1 VLAVTGLALLV
12 AAGLFA
18 TCTPSFR
25 ARATLLLEADRP
37 GGLFG
42 DLAVVAALSSAP
54 AASSEISVLRSQTL
68 AEEVVTNLGLTT
80 RVSDEGL
87 SAVAEA
93 PPDLILLDLV
103 MPGRSGFDLL
113 SEVTEADGAPPVIVL
128 RSDVQRA
135 PEDPE
140 EQRELFG
147 RLLELNAT
155 EVVHGAYGLENGQIL
170 LSDTLELA
178 DLDFSEFQASIESI
192 ALALS
197 SYKQNLETD

>member
-1 VLAVTGLALLV
+1 MIGLEDLESYLLRIELEYEEIGEGIWAVHPS
-12 AAGLFA
+12 AGEEEQLPA
-18 TCTPSFR
+18 I
-25 ARATLLLEADRP
+25 
-37 GGLFG
+37 
-42 DLAVVAALSSAP
+42 VV
-54 AASSEISVLRSQTL
+54 
-68 AEEVVTNLGLTT
+68 NH
-80 RVSDEGL
+80 
-87 SAVAEA
+87 
-93 PPDLILLDLV
+93 
-103 MPGRSGFDLL
+103 
-113 SEVTEADGAPPVIVL
+113 APPVIVL

-155 EVVHGAYGLENGQIL
+155 EVVHGAYGMENGQIL